1 MKSRNDPAMQR
12 YREEYH
18 RCCDDLVRQLRTE
31 KGWSLEDFSR
41 ETGFRE
47 AFRTYSA
54 QQARTTRDE
63 LREYAAGRNPNGYT
77 ETDVPGSLKKSVPR
91 SSAATRYGLTGDH
104 HHRYKCLD
112 FRASICETSRHA
124 DSCVRKSD
132 ERAHDC
138 TCDEIDAEIM
148 CVLTEKLSEV
158 SRTPLARDPVGGPA
172 LSQIASNLPQPPNL
186 KFTVILVSTSVGTPF
201 NR

>member
-18 RCCDDLVRQLRTE
+18 RCCGDLVCQLRTE

-77 ETDVPGSLKKSVPR
+77 ETDVPRLIKEVRAEKQRRHKVR
-91 SSAATRYGLTGDH
+91 SNG
-104 HHRYKCLD
+104 
-112 FRASICETSRHA
+112 
-124 DSCVRKSD
+124 
-132 ERAHDC
+132 
-138 TCDEIDAEIM
+138 
-148 CVLTEKLSEV
+148 
-158 SRTPLARDPVGGPA
+158 
-172 LSQIASNLPQPPNL
+172 
-186 KFTVILVSTSVGTPF
+186 
-201 NR
+201 